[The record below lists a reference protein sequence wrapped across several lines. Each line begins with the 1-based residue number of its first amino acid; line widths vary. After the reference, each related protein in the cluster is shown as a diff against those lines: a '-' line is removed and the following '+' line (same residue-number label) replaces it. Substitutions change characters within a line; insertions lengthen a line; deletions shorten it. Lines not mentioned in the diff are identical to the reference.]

1 MTCKKCKVRPD
12 GMTVVKLCPLHAAAQ
27 TMFEHWEQIA
37 RMTKDGE
44 EDEDGNEYCSENDDN
59 LDALT
64 GLIEM
69 ARSIVESVEKGG
81 E

>member
-1 MTCKKCKVRPD
+1 MTCKCGIINQRMLE
-12 GMTVVKLCPLHAAAQ
+12 G
-27 TMFEHWEQIA
+27 WEQIA

-59 LDALT
+59 LDALI

-81 E
+81 TG